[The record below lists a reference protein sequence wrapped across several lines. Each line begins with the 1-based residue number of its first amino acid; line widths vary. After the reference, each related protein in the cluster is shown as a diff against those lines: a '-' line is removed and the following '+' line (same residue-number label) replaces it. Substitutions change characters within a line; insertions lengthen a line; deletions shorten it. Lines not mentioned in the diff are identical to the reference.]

1 MSPQD
6 RKMLTHFSA
15 KVVPSAKYF
24 PPLLRTSLPQKSST
38 WTIVYF
44 QYKVFIYECISCHC
58 QVTHWRPLVKMFLSS
73 QTAFWLACKNL
84 NLPSIKHWATNNI
97 IHIIF
102 KKPFIFASSFG
113 LLFFYELFYLW
124 SDTLTLSD
132 LLVTTTQ
139 ESIIGLLDS
148 QAQAATDPQ
157 SWRLVV
163 VSSLP
168 RPVAFKYISSSA
180 LASHQ
185 TSPDIGEGL

>member
-102 KKPFIFASSFG
+102 KKPFIFASSSVFS
-113 LLFFYELFYLW
+113 FSMNY
-124 SDTLTLSD
+124 SICDLTLWLS
-132 LLVTTTQ
+132 LTYWW
-139 ESIIGLLDS
+139 
-148 QAQAATDPQ
+148 PQ
-157 SWRLVV
+157 HRSP
-163 VSSLP
+163 SLACWTARP
-168 RPVAFKYISSSA
+168 RPPLI
-180 LASHQ
+180 L
-185 TSPDIGEGL
+185 SPGDS